1 MRSRTARLQP
11 ALGDAAFGF
20 WPSVALYLRDRT
32 GLSDT
37 AARAVPAC
45 YPRVDADRTLGELAP
60 EVDAWE
66 RWWHETLEAQAG
78 DEDMAGV
85 KPLDAL
91 RGASRAWDEVCRRL
105 ADEPLLWV
113 SRVKADT
120 AGLGTF
126 RDLWEVARQ
135 HPLPR
140 SVDPQEAQ
148 LRLVL
153 LSVRGDFQ
161 ARHGRVLLAG
171 VGGDTDLAA
180 HASWLAGGLSAHVES
195 LVR

>member
-11 ALGDAAFGF
+11 ALGEVGFAF

-45 YPRVDADRTLGELAP
+45 YPPVDADRTLGELAP

-66 RWWHETLEAQAG
+66 RWWQETLEAHAR
-78 DEDMAGV
+78 DEGMAGG

-91 RGASRAWDEVCRRL
+91 RCASRAWDEVCRRL
-105 ADEPLLWV
+105 GDEPLLWV

-120 AGLGTF
+120 AG
-126 RDLWEVARQ
+126 WA
-135 HPLPR
+135 
-140 SVDPQEAQ
+140 
-148 LRLVL
+148 
-153 LSVRGDFQ
+153 LSVTCGRSRGSIHFPV
-161 ARHGRVLLAG
+161 ALTLRRLNCG
-171 VGGDTDLAA
+171 
-180 HASWLAGGLSAHVES
+180 WCCCP
-195 LVR
+195 